1 MGGLKRMSRRV
12 KKHWDAFISLQPH
25 IPLLCG
31 AVEMERRQP
40 NLFFLESALATEV
53 VFTAVEEGQGTAGAI
68 KRWKI
73 QLVEARVAEGALLAL
88 LEKLWALGVQNHLLL
103 RVLDA
108 VEPFGEC
115 VEDVELLEES
125 CHEHSVFLLQLG
137 Q

>member
-1 MGGLKRMSRRV
+1 
-12 KKHWDAFISLQPH
+12 
-25 IPLLCG
+25 
-31 AVEMERRQP
+31 MERRQP

-115 VEDVELLEES
+115 VEDVELLES